1 MNIISS
7 TEALNELVAKIEQ
20 STDFVAIDTE
30 FLREKT
36 YYAKLCLIQVA
47 THSLN
52 AIIDPLAEGIN
63 LASFFALLQNQK
75 IIKVFFAGRQ
85 DLEIL
90 YFESKGVIPTPIFD
104 CQIAAM
110 LCGYDDFISYQQ
122 LVLSLLKIKLDKSS
136 QLTDWSARPLSQE
149 QLTYALHDVTYL
161 CDIYAKLTKKL
172 KKNGRESWLQEELQP
187 LYKTQTYDPP
197 IEEAWNRL
205 KTKNTTQRELAII
218 QKVAIWRETKA
229 RKHNL
234 PRSWVLKDEIISEVA
249 HTQPKTEQEF
259 LALKNVKKFGI
270 RHRFNY
276 KTLCDIVNEV
286 VELPM
291 QELPLIDAPAVH
303 TGNSSLVEML
313 QFLLKLVAHENHI
326 AASQIA
332 TTASL
337 KQMVLQNTCE
347 GTAAM
352 HGWRAKIFGHLAE
365 ELLQGKLGFCFKNNR
380 VIYYKI

>member
-7 TEALNELVAKIEQ
+7 TEKLNELIAKIEQ

-63 LASFFALLQNQK
+63 LESFFSLLQNQK
-75 IIKVFFAGRQ
+75 IVKVFFAGRQ

-90 YFESKGVIPTPIFD
+90 YFESHGVIPAPIFD

-136 QLTDWSARPLSQE
+136 QLTDWSTRPLSQE

-172 KKNGRESWLQEELQP
+172 KKAGRESWVQEELKP
-187 LYKTQTYDPP
+187 LYKAETYDPP
-197 IEEAWNRL
+197 IEEAWLRL
-205 KTKNTTQRELAII
+205 KTKRNSQRELAII
-218 QKVAIWRETKA
+218 QRIAVWREDKA

-234 PRSWVLKDEIISEVA
+234 PRSWVLKDEIISEIA
-249 HTQPKTEQEF
+249 NIQPKNEQEF
-259 LALKNVKKFGI
+259 LALKTVKKFGI
-270 RHRFNY
+270 RHKFDY
-276 KTLCDIVNEV
+276 KILCDIVNEV
-286 VELPM
+286 TELPM
-291 QELPLIDAPAVH
+291 QTLPLIDAPAVH
-303 TGNSSLVEML
+303 IGNSSLVEML

-326 AASQIA
+326 ATSMIA
-332 TTASL
+332 TTANL

-347 GTAAM
+347 GTAVM

-380 VIYYKI
+380 AIYYKI